1 MFDMACLVLATITTT
16 TFNVVRYMTTI
27 DRAKE
32 ADLPIQLIRL
42 PIPTKEVGLPDG
54 CKNCDNIPSPKLV
67 SNFFTVL
74 NLLQNP
80 VDQFLK
86 GIQPIPNCIISDM
99 LLPWTSKKARKLGIP
114 RLLFHG
120 PCCYAL
126 LFAHNF
132 RQYRPFESVASEHE
146 PFVVP
151 DLHHQIEI
159 TKAQCP
165 IEIVGR
171 SYFDKHSSRVE
182 EANNTCYGP
191 ESLCNKETSGMAAR
205 GNKAS
210 IRESQCWTWLDSKKA
225 NSVIYACFGHSRDT
239 STQVENWLEGL
250 EERVKEKGLII
261 RGWAPQILIL
271 SHRAIGGFLTH
282 YGWDSTLEGICA
294 GVPMLTWPVFAE
306 QFFNEKWTVQVQ
318 RIGVSV
324 GAKAIVNWG
333 QEKFGEIV
341 QKEDIVTATERLM
354 DEGEEGEERRNR
366 TRELGEKAKRA
377 MEEGGSSY
385 NNMTHLIEE
394 LTDHVLVGNAN
405 QTT

>member
-1 MFDMACLVLATITTT
+1 MASQ
-16 TFNVVRYMTTI
+16 RHH
-27 DRAKE
+27 
-32 ADLPIQLIRL
+32 
-42 PIPTKEVGLPDG
+42 
-54 CKNCDNIPSPKLV
+54 
-67 SNFFTVL
+67 
-74 NLLQNP
+74 
-80 VDQFLK
+80 
-86 GIQPIPNCIISDM
+86 QPHFIF
-99 LLPWTSKKARKLGIP
+99 ARRLGIP

-132 RQYRPFESVASEHE
+132 CQYRPFESVASEHE

-151 DLHHQIEI
+151 SMHHQIEI

-171 SYFDKHSSRVE
+171 PYFDKHSSRVE
-182 EANNTCYGP
+182 EANNTCYGIVSNSFHELEPEYVEKYQEVVGKKVWTIGP
-191 ESLCNKETSGMAAR
+191 ESFCNKETSGMAAR

-210 IRESQCWTWLDSKKA
+210 IKESQCWTWLDSKKA
-225 NSVIYACFGHSRDT
+225 NSVIYACFGNNRDT

-354 DEGEEGEERRNR
+354 DKGEEGEERRNR
-366 TRELGEKAKRA
+366 TRELGKKAKRA

-394 LTDHVLVGNAN
+394 LMDHVLVGNAN

>member
-1 MFDMACLVLATITTT
+1 MFDMACLVLATIITT

-32 ADLPIQLIRL
+32 AGLPIQLIRL
-42 PIPTKEVGLPDG
+42 PIPTKEAGLPDG

-67 SNFFTVL
+67 SNFFTAL

-80 VDQFLK
+80 VDQFLE

-151 DLHHQIEI
+151 GLHHQIEI

-171 SYFDKHSSRVE
+171 SYSDKHSSRVE
-182 EANNTCYGP
+182 EANNTCYGIVSNSFHELEPEYVEKYQEVVGKKVWTIGP

-225 NSVIYACFGHSRDT
+225 NSVIYACFGSV
-239 STQVENWLEGL
+239 SYVFPSQLIEIGLGL
-250 EERVKEKGLII
+250 E
-261 RGWAPQILIL
+261 A
-271 SHRAIGGFLTH
+271 S
-282 YGWDSTLEGICA
+282 
-294 GVPMLTWPVFAE
+294 
-306 QFFNEKWTVQVQ
+306 
-318 RIGVSV
+318 
-324 GAKAIVNWG
+324 
-333 QEKFGEIV
+333 
-341 QKEDIVTATERLM
+341 
-354 DEGEEGEERRNR
+354 NR
-366 TRELGEKAKRA
+366 PF
-377 MEEGGSSY
+377 
-385 NNMTHLIEE
+385 I
-394 LTDHVLVGNAN
+394 
-405 QTT
+405 